1 METNLQVS
9 NTISASAS
17 EFTSLGNKQI
27 SIESMNS
34 DSAGIN
40 VGNIQ
45 VGSTQSGLAPSIPE
59 VGKGGIIDIMIWGY
73 DER

>member
-1 METNLQVS
+1 METNLQV
-9 NTISASAS
+9 NDTMMANAS

-27 SIESMNS
+27 NIESMNS

-45 VGSTQSGLAPSIPE
+45 IGTTESGLAPSIPE
-59 VGKGGIIDIMIWGY
+59 VGKGGIIDIMI
-73 DER
+73 